1 MSGLRRKRSLRG
13 LGARWLEPDESTLEE
28 YEHRIKNIKRD
39 LSPTQEKQLL
49 LFDATGDFEYGA
61 TNLRETMRVL
71 EEKGYLKDKDR
82 KLWVTRKGAEYAE
95 AHGSDILSDRFLAKE
110 KHKKEMSPGE
120 ARDMQRQL
128 YKGSKAVEISKR
140 KMIPEKQ
147 GQMTLFGGLG
157 TFKKYTPKE
166 RAEANK
172 RNYTNKQLRDFNHL
186 VGTAARKLREYDIN
200 NTHDVKRA
208 WDDFNNYYLKDL
220 RQYVLDLLVENKA
233 HLNIPAM
240 AVSRYKKTNPVSY
253 VSETP
258 EIIVMAMTNP
268 SLLSEYLPEEKVTS
282 QTRISK
288 PKSLEE
294 KQEAV
299 KALIRRLPNP
309 VTGKKEKIIP
319 EKQGQ
324 MTLFGG
330 ARL

>member
-1 MSGLRRKRSLRG
+1 MNNKLIWLIVIGAVLLFSGEKKTSSMSGLRRKRSLRG
-13 LGARWLEPDESTLEE
+13 LGLSREERETLYLEE
-28 YEHRIKNIKRD
+28 EKAEIKRRND
-39 LSPTQEKQLL
+39 VRLYPWKAESWMDYYIIIVSPKLKETYGSKKRVRDRDREIMNEGLK
-49 LFDATGDFEYGA
+49 EYER
-61 TNLRETMRVL
+61 LV
-71 EEKGYLKDKDR
+71 
-82 KLWVTRKGAEYAE
+82 AE
-95 AHGSDILSDRFLAKE
+95 
-110 KHKKEMSPGE
+110 
-120 ARDMQRQL
+120 Q
-128 YKGSKAVEISKR
+128 GSKAVEISKR

-166 RAEANK
+166 RVEAIK
-172 RNYTNKQLRDFNHL
+172 RNYKNKQLRDFSHL
-186 VGTAARKLREYDIN
+186 VDTAARKLKDDDIRR
-200 NTHDVKRA
+200 THDVKHA
-208 WDDFNNYYLKDL
+208 WDDFNNYYLKEL

-240 AVSRYKKTNPVSY
+240 AASRYKRTNPVSY